1 MAIPFALQLYTVRD
15 HLEKDFLATLKQV
28 KAIGYDFVETAGFG
42 GNTAA
47 EAHALMESAGLSPV
61 SAHVGYPDATRHP
74 ETVIDTARALGVSY
88 VATGIFFEGGGT
100 REDWVSA
107 GKALDAAGAQLRQ
120 AGIQLCYHNHA
131 HEFVQF
137 GGEYAYDLMM
147 AAAKPANLQAQIDTY
162 WVKDAGLDP
171 VAVIRQYAG
180 RCPLLHIKD
189 MSAGTP
195 HTFAEVG
202 AGIIDWP
209 PVFEA
214 GKAADAA
221 APAADPSSVLAPVQ
235 TLDGYG
241 TLKNP
246 PPTAQAL
253 PAAKL
258 AETRPSADHPPGYY
272 GAQSSPRALNVI
284 APKTVLKP
292 LPTLPA
298 SAERRAYTSQTAKP
312 LKPAFWTPDGTHSGR
327 MILHE
332 GRFHQIRR
340 MFEAL
345 GNEVVGLDRYQTG
358 GLPIGE
364 LATGAYRVLDEAD
377 LRAIEGEHVRE
388 VNARGPFD

>member
-214 GKAADAA
+214 GKAAGATWFIVEQDIC
-221 APAADPSSVLAPVQ
+221 PADS
-235 TLDGYG
+235 LD
-241 TLKNP
+241 
-246 PPTAQAL
+246 
-253 PAAKL
+253 
-258 AETRPSADHPPGYY
+258 SA
-272 GAQSSPRALNVI
+272 RI
-284 APKTVLKP
+284 
-292 LPTLPA
+292 
-298 SAERRAYTSQTAKP
+298 SAEYMRRA
-312 LKPAFWTPDGTHSGR
+312 
-327 MILHE
+327 
-332 GRFHQIRR
+332 
-340 MFEAL
+340 
-345 GNEVVGLDRYQTG
+345 V
-358 GLPIGE
+358 
-364 LATGAYRVLDEAD
+364 
-377 LRAIEGEHVRE
+377 
-388 VNARGPFD
+388 